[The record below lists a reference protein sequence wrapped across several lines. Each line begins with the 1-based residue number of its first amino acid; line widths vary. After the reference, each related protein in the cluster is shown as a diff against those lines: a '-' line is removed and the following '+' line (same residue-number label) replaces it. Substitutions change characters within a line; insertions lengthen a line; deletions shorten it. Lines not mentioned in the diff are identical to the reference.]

1 MISKDRG
8 KLWHYA
14 GPPIGFNSS
23 LADNT
28 PPTLWPNSLKYYA
41 DSETSTFD
49 TTFEPPQMTSN
60 PEDHTD
66 VGIRCAV
73 LPWASKLL
81 RQTLKYRF
89 FPDLGSAFEPQ
100 IESNHQECADEW
112 TRCASLL
119 CLWARKLLRLTL
131 KYRSFRAFGSGMQPP
146 QMGANLEVYT
156 DEGASFLPDVG
167 LVIEPQ
173 MESNPQAYANEGT
186 RLFLP
191 VGDDIESLQMESD
204 PQAYADEGP
213 VYPLSRA
220 VPSHLERKAI
230 QPISIVIVHL
240 EFVVTIKTA
249 WNAGK
254 ISHAVPCRNI
264 LGSSMVLRACPVKR
278 ILPASGRTVSW

>member
-1 MISKDRG
+1 
-8 KLWHYA
+8 
-14 GPPIGFNSS
+14 
-23 LADNT
+23 
-28 PPTLWPNSLKYYA
+28 
-41 DSETSTFD
+41 
-49 TTFEPPQMTSN
+49 MTSN

-156 DEGASFLPDVG
+156 DEGARCAIPPWARHLLRLTLKYSFLPDVG
-167 LVIEPQ
+167 LAIEPQ

-186 RLFLP
+186 RC
-191 VGDDIESLQMESD
+191 
-204 PQAYADEGP
+204 
-213 VYPLSRA
+213 
-220 VPSHLERKAI
+220 AI
-230 QPISIVIVHL
+230 PPWARD
-240 EFVVTIKTA
+240 FP
-249 WNAGK
+249 G
-254 ISHAVPCRNI
+254 
-264 LGSSMVLRACPVKR
+264 
-278 ILPASGRTVSW
+278 

>member
-66 VGIRCAV
+66 VGI
-73 LPWASKLL
+73 
-81 RQTLKYRF
+81 
-89 FPDLGSAFEPQ
+89 SAFEPQ

-112 TRCASLL
+112 T
-119 CLWARKLLRLTL
+119 
-131 KYRSFRAFGSGMQPP
+131 RSFRAFGSGMQPP

-167 LVIEPQ
+167 LAIEPQ

-230 QPISIVIVHL
+230 QPHRISIVIVHL

-254 ISHAVPCRNI
+254 ISHAVPCRDI
-264 LGSSMVLRACPVKR
+264 LGSSMVLRACPVKMR
-278 ILPASGRTVSW
+278 LSASGRTASW

>member
-1 MISKDRG
+1 MLSKDRG

-28 PPTLWPNSLKYYA
+28 PPTLWPNSLECYA

-66 VGIRCAV
+66 VGIRFAI

-81 RQTLKYRF
+81 RQTLKYSF

-100 IESNHQECADEW
+100 MESNHQECADEW
-112 TRCASLL
+112 T
-119 CLWARKLLRLTL
+119 
-131 KYRSFRAFGSGMQPP
+131 RSFRAFGSGMQPP

-156 DEGASFLPDVG
+156 DEGAGFLPDVG
-167 LVIEPQ
+167 LAIEPH

-204 PQAYADEGP
+204 PQAYADEG
-213 VYPLSRA
+213 S
-220 VPSHLERKAI
+220 SI
-230 QPISIVIVHL
+230 SPISGGGTEPPQTKGNPTVR
-240 EFVVTIKTA
+240 FV
-249 WNAGK
+249 
-254 ISHAVPCRNI
+254 
-264 LGSSMVLRACPVKR
+264 
-278 ILPASGRTVSW
+278 

>member
-1 MISKDRG
+1 MLSKDRG

-28 PPTLWPNSLKYYA
+28 PPTLWPNSLECYA

-66 VGIRCAV
+66 VGI
-73 LPWASKLL
+73 
-81 RQTLKYRF
+81 
-89 FPDLGSAFEPQ
+89 SAFEPQ
-100 IESNHQECADEW
+100 MESNHQECADEW
-112 TRCASLL
+112 T
-119 CLWARKLLRLTL
+119 
-131 KYRSFRAFGSGMQPP
+131 RSFRAFGSGMQPP

-156 DEGASFLPDVG
+156 DEGAGFLPDVG
-167 LVIEPQ
+167 LAIEPH

-204 PQAYADEGP
+204 PQAYADEG
-213 VYPLSRA
+213 S
-220 VPSHLERKAI
+220 SI
-230 QPISIVIVHL
+230 SPISGGGTEPPQTKGNPTNQYSHCPPRVCRYNQDGVECGQDITCSSVPQHFRVVHGIKGMSRKEEIACKWKDCKQVIGRHNFIRHL
-240 EFVVTIKTA
+240 RTQHM
-249 WNAGK
+249 G
-254 ISHAVPCRNI
+254 HR
-264 LGSSMVLRACPVKR
+264 RKR
-278 ILPASGRTVSW
+278 GGGHN